1 MKIALFTE
9 TFLPKVD
16 GIVTRLTKTIEFL
29 IKNGDEVIIFC
40 PEGCPESYM
49 GATVVGVAAM
59 PLPLYPELKLGLPG
73 PAVSDKLEKFNPDL
87 IHVVNPAVLG
97 LGGIWLAK
105 TNNIPLIASYHT
117 HLPKYLEHYGMGM
130 LEPLLWELLK
140 AAHNQA
146 LLNLCTSTAMVNEL
160 KDKGIQRT
168 ALWQRG
174 VDTFSFRPD
183 LRSEKMRKKLF
194 GEYNDANYLLIY
206 VGRLSAEKQIE
217 RIKPVL
223 ESIPNACLALVGD
236 GPYRNQLEKI
246 FENTKTNFTGYLSG
260 DELASA
266 YASGDI
272 FLFPSSTET
281 LGLVLLEAM
290 AAGCPVIGANKGGI
304 PDIISDGINGC
315 LYDPDEAK
323 AIINNALGFSYA
335 AQNEFKKAIK
345 HYKSALKSLPEYI
358 IALNNL
364 ASAQQRLLEY
374 DLAYET
380 YQKVLAIDPKNKTA
394 IKKSK
399 ELEKRNNYK
408 PYKGIKDKGF

>member
-1 MKIALFTE
+1 MKIAFFTE

-16 GIVTRLTKTIEFL
+16 GIVTRLTKTIDNL
-29 IKNGDEVIIFC
+29 VQKGDEVVVFC
-40 PEGCPESYM
+40 PEGCPTEYK
-49 GATVVGVAAM
+49 GAKIIGVAAM

-73 PAVSDKLEKFNPDL
+73 PAVSDALENFKPDL

-105 TNNIPLIASYHT
+105 SNNIPLIASYHT

-146 LLNLCTSTAMVNEL
+146 LLNLCTSTAMVEEL
-160 KDKGIQRT
+160 ESKGIKRT

-174 VDTFSFRPD
+174 VDTETFKPEFR
-183 LRSEKMRKKLF
+183 SQKMRNKLL
-194 GEYNDANYLLIY
+194 GKYPDKNSLLIY

-223 ESIPNACLALVGD
+223 EEIPDACLALVGD

-246 FENTKTNFTGYLSG
+246 FENTQTNFIGYLSG
-260 DELASA
+260 EELASA

-304 PDIISDGINGC
+304 PDIINDGVNGC
-315 LYDPDEAK
+315 LYDPDGVDQGKSSLIEAT
-323 AIINNALGFSYA
+323 
-335 AQNEFKKAIK
+335 KKI
-345 HYKSALKSLPEYI
+345 
-358 IALNNL
+358 LNNNTKKENMRVEARKESEKWNWNQATL
-364 ASAQQRLLEY
+364 QLKKY
-374 DLAYET
+374 YEET
-380 YQKVLAIDPKNKTA
+380 L
-394 IKKSK
+394 K
-399 ELEKRNNYK
+399 EVQNSY
-408 PYKGIKDKGF
+408 

>member
-1 MKIALFTE
+1 MKIAFFTE

-16 GIVTRLTKTIEFL
+16 GIVTRLTKTIESL
-29 IKNGDEVIIFC
+29 TKTGDEVIIFC
-40 PEGCPESYM
+40 PEGCPEEFM
-49 GATVVGVAAM
+49 EAKVIGVPAM

-73 PAVSDKLEKFNPDL
+73 AAVSDALDSFKPDL

-105 TNNIPLIASYHT
+105 TNGVPLVASYHT

-146 LLNLCTSTAMVNEL
+146 LLNLCTSTAMVKEL
-160 KDKGIQRT
+160 SEKGIQNT

-174 VDTFSFRPD
+174 VDTDTFRPD
-183 LRSEKMRKKLF
+183 LRKNTMRKKLLGKF
-194 GEYNDANYLLIY
+194 SDEGALLIY

-223 ESIPNACLALVGD
+223 DALPKARLALVGD

-246 FENTKTNFTGYLSG
+246 FDGSPTTFVGYLAG
-260 DELASA
+260 EELASA
-266 YASGDI
+266 YASGDA

-290 AAGCPVIGANKGGI
+290 AAGCPVVGANKGGI
-304 PDIISDGINGC
+304 PDIITDGINGC
-315 LYDPDEAK
+315 LYDPDGDNNGTESLILATEKLLGDKSERQEMRNAARAEAERW
-323 AIINNALGFSYA
+323 GWPA
-335 AQNEFKKAIK
+335 ATEQLRKFYQQILN
-345 HYKSALKSLPEYI
+345 KSVGE
-358 IALNNL
+358 IA
-364 ASAQQRLLEY
+364 A
-374 DLAYET
+374 
-380 YQKVLAIDPKNKTA
+380 
-394 IKKSK
+394 
-399 ELEKRNNYK
+399 
-408 PYKGIKDKGF
+408 

>member
-1 MKIALFTE
+1 MKIAFFTE

-29 IKNGDEVIIFC
+29 TKNGDEVIVFC
-40 PEGCPESYM
+40 PEGCPNSYK
-49 GATVVGVAAM
+49 GATIVGVAAM

-73 PAVSDKLEKFNPDL
+73 PAVSDKLEEFKPDL
-87 IHVVNPAVLG
+87 VHVVNPAVLG

-160 KDKGIQRT
+160 EDKGIQRT

-174 VDTFSFRPD
+174 VDTENFRPE
-183 LRSEKMRKKLF
+183 LRSEKMREKLF
-194 GEYNDANYLLIY
+194 GKYQNTDSLLIY

-223 ESIPNACLALVGD
+223 DNIPGACLALVGD
-236 GPYRNQLEKI
+236 GPYRGQLEKI
-246 FENTKTNFTGYLSG
+246 FENTKTNFIGYLSG
-260 DELASA
+260 EELASA

-304 PDIISDGINGC
+304 PDIINDGINGC
-315 LYDPDEAK
+315 LYNPDEKDNGERSLIEAT
-323 AIINNALGFSYA
+323 
-335 AQNEFKKAIK
+335 KKI
-345 HYKSALKSLPEYI
+345 
-358 IALNNL
+358 L
-364 ASAQQRLLEY
+364 A
-374 DLAYET
+374 D
-380 YQKVLAIDPKNKTA
+380 KNK
-394 IKKSK
+394 K
-399 ELEKRNNYK
+399 EAMRKEARKEAEQWDWNQATLQLQKYYAETLEN
-408 PYKGIKDKGF
+408 IS

>member
-1 MKIALFTE
+1 MKIAFFTE

-16 GIVTRLTKTIEFL
+16 GIVTRLTKTIKYLVEA
-29 IKNGDEVIIFC
+29 GEEVIIFC
-40 PEGCPESYM
+40 PEGCPDSYM
-49 GATVVGVAAM
+49 GAKVVGVAAM

-73 PAVSDKLEKFNPDL
+73 PAVSDALENFKPNL

-146 LLNLCTSTAMVNEL
+146 VLNLCTSTAMVKEL
-160 KDKGIQRT
+160 SEKGIQHT

-174 VDTFSFRPD
+174 VDTDTFKPE
-183 LRSEKMRKKLF
+183 LRNQKMRKRLLGNF
-194 GEYNDANYLLIY
+194 SDEGSLLIY

-223 ESIPNACLALVGD
+223 DALPNTRLALVGD
-236 GPYRNQLEKI
+236 GPHRQQLEKT
-246 FENTKTNFTGYLSG
+246 FQNTSTTFMGYLSG
-260 DELASA
+260 EELASA
-266 YASGDI
+266 YACGDA

-290 AAGCPVIGANKGGI
+290 AAGCPVVGANRGGI
-304 PDIISDGINGC
+304 PDIITNGENGC
-315 LYDPDEAK
+315 LYNPDGPDEGSGSLIQATK
-323 AIINNALGFSYA
+323 QILGDEVERQFMRNAAREEAEKWGWGSSTEQLRRYYKDVLEQNSTKTIA
-335 AQNEFKKAIK
+335 A
-345 HYKSALKSLPEYI
+345 
-358 IALNNL
+358 
-364 ASAQQRLLEY
+364 
-374 DLAYET
+374 
-380 YQKVLAIDPKNKTA
+380 
-394 IKKSK
+394 
-399 ELEKRNNYK
+399 
-408 PYKGIKDKGF
+408 

>member
-1 MKIALFTE
+1 MKIAFFTE

-16 GIVTRLTKTIEFL
+16 GIVTRLTKTIDNL
-29 IKNGDEVIIFC
+29 VQNGDEVVVFC
-40 PEGCPESYM
+40 PEGCPTEYK
-49 GATVVGVAAM
+49 GAKIIGVAAM

-73 PAVSDKLEKFNPDL
+73 PAVSDALENFKPDL

-105 TNNIPLIASYHT
+105 SNNIPLIASYHT

-146 LLNLCTSTAMVNEL
+146 LLNLCTSTAMVEEL
-160 KDKGIQRT
+160 ESKGIKRT

-174 VDTFSFRPD
+174 VDTETFKPEFR
-183 LRSEKMRKKLF
+183 SQKMRNKLL
-194 GEYNDANYLLIY
+194 GKYPDKNSLLIY

-223 ESIPNACLALVGD
+223 EEIPDACLALVGD

-246 FENTKTNFTGYLSG
+246 FENTQTNFIGYLSG
-260 DELASA
+260 EELASA

-304 PDIISDGINGC
+304 PDIINDGVNGC
-315 LYDPDEAK
+315 LYDPDGVDQGKSSLIEAT
-323 AIINNALGFSYA
+323 
-335 AQNEFKKAIK
+335 KKI
-345 HYKSALKSLPEYI
+345 
-358 IALNNL
+358 LNNNTKKENMRIEARNESEKWNWSQATL
-364 ASAQQRLLEY
+364 QLKKY
-374 DLAYET
+374 YEET
-380 YQKVLAIDPKNKTA
+380 L
-394 IKKSK
+394 K
-399 ELEKRNNYK
+399 EVQNSY
-408 PYKGIKDKGF
+408 

>member
-1 MKIALFTE
+1 MFTE

-105 TNNIPLIASYHT
+105 TNKIPLIASYHT

-174 VDTFSFRPD
+174 VDTYSFRPD
-183 LRSEKMRKKLF
+183 LRSEKMREKLF
-194 GEYNDANYLLIY
+194 GKYQDANYLLIY

-236 GPYRNQLEKI
+236 GPYRTQLEKI
-246 FENTKTNFTGYLSG
+246 FENTKTNFIGYLSG

-315 LYDPDEAK
+315 LYDPDEEDNGEQSLIEATK
-323 AIINNALGFSYA
+323 KILENADKREVMRKEARNEAEKWDWNQATLQLQNYYSDTLKEIN
-335 AQNEFKKAIK
+335 
-345 HYKSALKSLPEYI
+345 
-358 IALNNL
+358 
-364 ASAQQRLLEY
+364 
-374 DLAYET
+374 
-380 YQKVLAIDPKNKTA
+380 
-394 IKKSK
+394 
-399 ELEKRNNYK
+399 
-408 PYKGIKDKGF
+408 

>member
-1 MKIALFTE
+1 MKIAFFTE

-16 GIVTRLTKTIEFL
+16 GIVTRLTKTIEYL
-29 IKNGDEVIIFC
+29 VKNGDDVIVFC
-40 PEGCPESYM
+40 PEGSPNSYK
-49 GATVVGVAAM
+49 GAKIVGVAAV

-73 PAVSDKLEKFNPDL
+73 ATVSEALEAFQPDL

-160 KDKGIQRT
+160 ESKGIRRT

-174 VDTFSFRPD
+174 VDTNSFKPEYRNQT
-183 LRSEKMRKKLF
+183 MRKKLL
-194 GEYNDANYLLIY
+194 GDYPDTGSLLIY

-223 ESIPNACLALVGD
+223 EKIPEASLALVGD

-246 FENTKTNFTGYLSG
+246 FENTKTNFIGYLAG
-260 DELASA
+260 EELASA

-304 PDIISDGINGC
+304 PDIINDGINGC
-315 LYDPDEAK
+315 LYDPDEEDNGEESLIAATKKILQDSAK
-323 AIINNALGFSYA
+323 KEKMRIA
-335 AQNEFKKAIK
+335 ARTEAEKWDWNQATIQLQEFYSKT
-345 HYKSALKSLPEYI
+345 
-358 IALNNL
+358 LN
-364 ASAQQRLLEY
+364 
-374 DLAYET
+374 
-380 YQKVLAIDPKNKTA
+380 KN
-394 IKKSK
+394 
-399 ELEKRNNYK
+399 
-408 PYKGIKDKGF
+408 